1 MKKIDLTGLINEEM
15 QFTINVEKKQF
26 TMEDVKEAFYRNTN
40 NSVTLI
46 QEDSVKA
53 LYRLLEEQEKFD
65 FIYVDGSHLLL
76 DVLMDVTLSWTLLKK
91 NGILAIDDYLCFFN
105 GNQPDISAD
114 YFLKKIDGN
123 YDVISSGY
131 RLFIRKIIF
140 SKI

>member
-131 RLFIRKIIF
+131 RLFIRK
-140 SKI
+140 K